1 MQAPYFLVR
10 NDVAADVVAR
20 LGSRDVALWIRS
32 PLEDRISVDD
42 LARFTGLPWAMV
54 IDERYD
60 KALVDAIQ
68 QAEAVDGPLVRR
80 RGFIQVIES
89 DIGKIELPPRSL
101 PLLLLSGRK
110 PASSPPSFDDQM
122 RRMGMLAFIR
132 SSNVR
137 QILIIGGDTATIPQE
152 ILAICGG
159 EFQPSLTVVSDRAN
173 AEQTLRPISEKVRNL
188 TLANSSTSHL
198 LLQVLKRYGEV
209 FPPERMMVRVRDRRG
224 QFRVIDLTAG
234 DEPERPVLEEYDL
247 IEERDLRAVTA
258 EELSDEAFNDFFSG
272 ASSRWEPYAAGLPWI
287 RERQSQVALR
297 SILARVDTQGPSA
310 NTIAFIASESG
321 AGGTTLARTMAW
333 DLAREGYPVLI
344 AKHLPFQINA
354 LPLVNYMTRARDLI
368 AEGGLD
374 QTPGSP
380 SDRAPMGHEPYEVPW
395 LIVFDVVHWQHRAA
409 ELVNFFHEVRRS
421 GRSACLLVV
430 TNAVVPMQFLNQSV
444 FKQIAGLNHVIPADS
459 ARQLGN
465 HLNRYLKSRNLAR
478 NEHQWE
484 TFFGRH
490 SVGGLENRAAF
501 WVTLSFW
508 IRRQYDLTESLQE
521 WIYSRF
527 KIGCTTDDLKKAVLE
542 IAALSAERIP
552 VPETLLHKS
561 SGPWPMS
568 ALLSDAT
575 SDLGALGLVVFDSA
589 SGRHWALVHDVLG
602 RYLLNAMFY
611 DFEVRTSLGF
621 GSAKSPEHMR
631 LFILGQISRK
641 IELGERRFRSLGEDF
656 ATTFL
661 KIDPDHGHFSF
672 APFWREAL
680 EILDQMPGPLR
691 DGSRVF
697 RHHTAVSRRRIAK
710 LGAAG
715 GVGIE
720 DRVELLNQAVIDLRY
735 AMEFI
740 DYTEDSESDLNL
752 LNSLANAYFDLAS
765 ALVESGTPAEKAES
779 ARHLGYEAA
788 ARAYAL
794 SPANPFVVETH
805 VKSLLERA
813 GEGGEDAPA
822 LCVEVLNVLFAA
834 SDSKDVQYR
843 RDQLAMMADRALHL
857 LFQQPRSLDG
867 SAIRSGPVDVLVEA
881 WRELASG
888 FEDHSSFEW
897 DAIDAK
903 AMDKALKILSDPVG
917 AGNAQVLR
925 LTYDLVLRKDP
936 QSFATQLQLLEQLE
950 VVGYRLPAQLL
961 LERAILLYQ
970 VGRATEGDR
979 EFFKLR
985 ALWKKSEQYVFVPE
999 RLHWLLTI
1007 DGRDRR
1013 AVDAITASGYGA
1025 RADARIQDFNKALT
1039 PYRPEEH
1046 GMRDPK
1052 PGRRF
1057 KTYISFGIN
1066 GPFARPVSAPR
1077 TRGQS

>member
-10 NDVAADVVAR
+10 DDVAADVVAR
-20 LGSRDVALWIRS
+20 LGARDIVLWIRS
-32 PLEDRISVDD
+32 PLEYGVSVDD
-42 LARFTGLPWAMV
+42 LARFAGLPWAMV

-68 QAEAVDGPLVRR
+68 QAEAVDDPLVRR

-110 PASSPPSFDDQM
+110 PASSSPSFDDQM

-132 SSNVR
+132 SSSVR
-137 QILIIGGDTATIPQE
+137 HILVIGGDTATIPQG
-152 ILAICGG
+152 ILDICGDG
-159 EFQPSLTVVSDRAN
+159 FQPSLTVVSDHAD
-173 AEQTLRPISEKVRNL
+173 AEHVLRPISERVRNL
-188 TLANSSTSHL
+188 TLASSGTSQL
-198 LLQVLKRYGEV
+198 LLQVLKRYGEIY
-209 FPPERMMVRVRDRRG
+209 PAERTMVRVRDRRG
-224 QFRVIDLTAG
+224 QFRVIDLTTG
-234 DEPERPVLEEYDL
+234 DEPERPVLEDYDF
-247 IEERDLRAVTA
+247 IEERDLRSVTP

-287 RERQSQVALR
+287 RERESQAALR
-297 SILARVDTQGPSA
+297 SILARADTQGSNA
-310 NTIAFIASESG
+310 NTVAFIASESG

-333 DLAREGYPVLI
+333 ELAREGYPVLM
-344 AKHLPFQINA
+344 AKNLPFQISA
-354 LPLVNYMTRARDLI
+354 LPLVNYMTRARGLI
-368 AEGGLD
+368 GEGRLD
-374 QTPGSP
+374 QEAGSQ
-380 SDRAPMGHEPYEVPW
+380 SDRASTEHELYEVPW

-409 ELVNFFHEVRRS
+409 ELVNFFHELRRS
-421 GRSACLLVV
+421 GRPACILVV
-430 TNAVVPMQFLNQSV
+430 TDAVVPMQFLNQSI
-444 FKQIAGLNHVIPADS
+444 FKRIAGLNHVIPADS
-459 ARQLGN
+459 AKQLGN

-478 NEHQWE
+478 NEQQWD

-552 VPETLLHKS
+552 VPEALLHES

-568 ALLSDAT
+568 ALLGDAT
-575 SDLGALGLVVFDSA
+575 SDLGAVGLVAFNDS

-602 RYLLNAMFY
+602 RYLLNALFY
-611 DFEVRTSLGF
+611 DFDARTSLGF
-621 GSAKSPEHMR
+621 GAAKSPEHLR
-631 LFILGQISRK
+631 LLILGQISRK
-641 IELGERRFRSLGEDF
+641 VELGERRFRALGEDF

-680 EILDQMPGPLR
+680 EILDQMPSPLR
-691 DGSRVF
+691 DASRAF

-710 LGAAG
+710 LGDAG
-715 GVGIE
+715 DVGIE
-720 DRVELLNQAVIDLRY
+720 DRIELLNQAVADLRY

-765 ALVESGTPAEKAES
+765 ALVESGSPAEKADS
-779 ARHLGYEAA
+779 ARQLGYEAA

-813 GEGGEDAPA
+813 GEGSHDAPA
-822 LCVEVLNVLFAA
+822 LCVEALNVLFAA
-834 SDSKDVQYR
+834 SDSKEVQYR
-843 RDQLAMMADRALHL
+843 RDQLAKMADHALEL
-857 LFQQPRSLDG
+857 LFQQPSSLDG
-867 SAIRSGPVDVLVEA
+867 AATRSGPVDVLVDA
-881 WRELASG
+881 WRELASS
-888 FEDHSSFEW
+888 FEDHSFFEL

-903 AMDKALKILSDPVG
+903 AMDQALRILSDPVG

-925 LTYDLVLRKDP
+925 LTFDLVIRKDP

-961 LERAILLYQ
+961 LERAVLLYQ

-999 RLHWLLTI
+999 RLRWLLTP

-1013 AVDAITASGYGA
+1013 AVDAITASGYGV

-1046 GMRDPK
+1046 GMKDPK

-1066 GPFARPVSAPR
+1066 GPFVRPMSAPR
-1077 TRGQS
+1077 SHG